1 MDTQVC
7 IRRGF
12 ADLAQRQVHYRSAGE
27 KGQPLLILHASPGSS
42 RQQVRLIE
50 DFAGEAMVFAPDTPG
65 NGDSEALGAE
75 EPEIAALAGAML
87 EYLDV
92 MGLEQVRVYGSHTGA
107 AIAAELAILAPGRVS
122 HLVLDGVSL
131 MEGAEL
137 EEILATYAFPF
148 EPDLDGAYLARLFQF
163 CRDQYLFFPWYR
175 RTREGRR
182 DGGLGSPDDL
192 HAWVTEVMKAST
204 TYHLNYRAAF
214 KWPAD
219 RRLPL
224 IQCPVLVTAAVN
236 DPLYEAS
243 AGLAPLLPNGRFLE
257 LPRFDDPGF
266 RTLRHDAMATF
277 FAGNN

>member
-1 MDTQVC
+1 
-7 IRRGF
+7 
-12 ADLAQRQVHYRSAGE
+12 
-27 KGQPLLILHASPGSS
+27 
-42 RQQVRLIE
+42 
-50 DFAGEAMVFAPDTPG
+50 
-65 NGDSEALGAE
+65 
-75 EPEIAALAGAML
+75 
-87 EYLDV
+87 
-92 MGLEQVRVYGSHTGA
+92 
-107 AIAAELAILAPGRVS
+107 
-122 HLVLDGVSL
+122 